1 MYMMYII
8 KSMAKKS
15 KFDVIIQAR
24 MGSTRL
30 PGKVLKNYKS
40 KNLLNVLV
48 NRLNKSQ
55 NIQKIII
62 CTTKLKQDERIVRF
76 CKKNNI
82 NFFRGENQDVLS
94 RYYFAAKKFQS
105 KIIIR
110 ITSDCPFIDFRIL
123 DKMIKKFKNNNIDYY
138 ANSYPL
144 PTKFPDGMDIEI
156 FKFSTLK
163 KTFKNAKLP
172 SEREHV
178 TPFMFNSKIFKCRK
192 LDLYKNFSKYR
203 FCVDFK
209 EDFLLFKK
217 IIDHYKNNV
226 YNLSMYELIKF
237 VQRNKK
243 YIQYQKKIKRNSGW
257 NKSLK
262 ADEKYKKK

>member
-15 KFDVIIQAR
+15 KFDVLIQAR

-40 KNLLNVLV
+40 KNLLKVLV
-48 NRLNKSQ
+48 NRLNKNQ
-55 NIQKIII
+55 NIRKIII

-76 CKKNNI
+76 CNRNNI
-82 NFFRGENQDVLS
+82 NFFKGENQDVLS

-110 ITSDCPFIDFRIL
+110 ITSDCPFIDYRIL
-123 DKMIKKFKNNNIDYY
+123 DKMIQKFKNNNFDYY
-138 ANSYPL
+138 ANTYPL

-156 FKFSTLK
+156 FKYSTLK
-163 KTFKNAKLP
+163 KTFENAKLP

-178 TPFMFNSKIFKCRK
+178 TPYMFNSKKFKCK
-192 LDLYKNFSKYR
+192 KMGMQKNYSKYR
-203 FCVDFK
+203 FCIDFK
-209 EDFLLFKK
+209 KDYLLFKK
-217 IIDHYKNNV
+217 IIDEFKNNV
-226 YNLSMYELIKF
+226 YNISMLDLIKY
-237 VQRNKK
+237 VNKNKK
-243 YIQYQKKIKRNSGW
+243 IIKYQKKIKRNSGW

-262 ADEKYKKK
+262 KDEKYK